1 MATRLATAARN
12 AATNAVVGLV
22 DADVGA
28 GTIQIRTGAQ
38 PASANDPATGTL
50 LATLTL
56 ADPSF
61 AAAVAGVATLDATP
75 VLSTTGV
82 AAGTA
87 GWFRMLDNSGDTVL
101 DGAVTVTAGGGE
113 MELNTTTISIGVV
126 VEVTAGTLT
135 TPASTP

>member
-1 MATRLATAARN
+1 VATRLSTASRN
-12 AATNAVVGLV
+12 AATNAVTALV

-28 GTIQIRTGAQ
+28 GSIQIRTGAQ
-38 PASANDPATGTL
+38 PASADNAATGTL

-61 AAAVAGVATLDATP
+61 GASAAGVATLDATP

-101 DGAVTVTAGGGE
+101 DGSVTVTGGGGE
-113 MELNTTTISIGVV
+113 MELNTTTISIGVT

-135 TPASTP
+135 TPAST

>member
-1 MATRLATAARN
+1 VATRLPTASRN
-12 AATNAVVGLV
+12 ATTNAVTALV

-38 PASANDPATGTL
+38 PASADNAATGTL
-50 LATLTL
+50 LATITL
-56 ADPSF
+56 ADPAWS
-61 AAAVAGVATLDATP
+61 ASVAGVSTLDATP

-87 GWFRMLDNSGDTVL
+87 GWFRMLDNSGDTVV
-101 DGAVTVTAGGGE
+101 DGAVTVTGGGGE
-113 MELNTTTISIGVV
+113 LELNTTTISIGVTV
-126 VEVTAGTLT
+126 DITAGTLT

>member
-1 MATRLATAARN
+1 MATRLATATRN
-12 AATNAVVGLV
+12 AVGNAAVALV

-28 GTIQIRTGAQ
+28 GSIQIRTGAQ
-38 PASANDPATGTL
+38 PASADNAATGTL

-61 AAAVAGVATLDATP
+61 AAAAAGVNTLDATP
-75 VLSTTGV
+75 VLTTTGV

-87 GWFRMLDNSGDTVL
+87 GWFRMLDNSGDTVM
-101 DGAVTVTAGGGE
+101 DGAVTVTGGGGE
-113 MELNTTTISIGVV
+113 MELNTTTISIGVT

-135 TPASTP
+135 TPAST

>member
-1 MATRLATAARN
+1 LSTAARN
-12 AATNAVVGLV
+12 AATNAVVVLP

-28 GTIQIRTGAQ
+28 GSIQIRTGAQ
-38 PASANDPATGTL
+38 PASADNAATGTL

-61 AAAVAGVATLDATP
+61 GASAAGVSTLDATP

-101 DGAVTVTAGGGE
+101 DGAVTATGGGGE
-113 MELNTTTISIGVV
+113 LELNTTTISIGVT
-126 VEVTAGTLT
+126 VEITAGTLT
-135 TPASTP
+135 TPAST

>member
-1 MATRLATAARN
+1 MATRLSTASRN
-12 AATNAVVGLV
+12 AATNAVAALP
-22 DADVGA
+22 DADVGP
-28 GTIQIRTGAQ
+28 GSIQIRTGAQ
-38 PASANDPATGTL
+38 PASADLAATGTL
-50 LATLTL
+50 LATLVL

-61 AAAVAGVATLDATP
+61 AASAAGVAALDATP

-101 DGAVTVTAGGGE
+101 DGAVTVTGGGGE
-113 MELNTTTISIGVV
+113 LELNTTTISIGVT

-135 TPASTP
+135 TPAST

>member
-12 AATNAVVGLV
+12 AATNAVTALA

-28 GTIQIRTGAQ
+28 GSIQIRTGAQ
-38 PASANDPATGTL
+38 PATANDPATGTL

-61 AAAVAGVATLDATP
+61 GAAAAGVATLDATP

-101 DGAVTVTAGGGE
+101 DGAVTVTGGGGE
-113 MELNTTTISIGVV
+113 MELNTTTISIGVT

-135 TPASTP
+135 TPAST